1 MIVRTLDDI
10 SGTEREVHAEN
21 GNWVSRRFV
30 LNDDAAGFSFHETI
44 IKAGTETHIWYKHHI
59 EAVYCV
65 GGEGEIEDIKTGQV
79 HPIKDGTMYL
89 LNDNDEHYLRGFT
102 DMRMICAFNP
112 PVTGR
117 EMHDEDGAY
126 SPHPNDEQWVAV
138 RNESTIKP

>member
-1 MIVRTLDDI
+1 MIVRTLEEI
-10 SGTEREVHAEN
+10 IGSEREVHAEN

-44 IKAGTETHIWYKHHI
+44 IKAGSETHIWYKHHI

-65 GGEGEIEDIKTGQV
+65 AGDGEIEDLKSGEV
-79 HPIKDGTMYL
+79 HPITDGTLYL
-89 LNDNDEHYLRGFT
+89 LNDNDEHLLRGGSA
-102 DMRMICAFNP
+102 DMRLICAFNP

-126 SPHPNDEQWVAV
+126 APHPHAV
-138 RNESTIKP
+138 DYEKARKLG

>member
-1 MIVRTLDDI
+1 MIVRTLDEI

-30 LNDDAAGFSFHETI
+30 LNEDAAGFSFHETI

-65 GGEGEIEDIKTGQV
+65 AGDGEIEDLKTGEI
-79 HPIKDGTMYL
+79 HPIKDGTLYL
-89 LNDNDEHYLRGFT
+89 LNDNDEHLLRGGSE
-102 DMRMICAFNP
+102 DMRLICAFNP

-126 SPHPNDEQWVAV
+126 TPHPDAESWAAV
-138 RNESTIKP
+138 RNPR

>member
-1 MIVRTLDDI
+1 MIVRTLNEI
-10 SGTEREVHAEN
+10 QGTDREVHAEN

-30 LNDDAAGFSFHETI
+30 LDDDKAGFSFHETI

-65 GGEGEIEDIKTGQV
+65 AGDGEIEDLKTGKI

-89 LNDNDEHYLRGFT
+89 LNEHDEHLLRGGKE
-102 DMRMICAFNP
+102 DMRLICAFTP

-117 EMHDEDGAY
+117 EIHDEDGAY
-126 SPHPNDEQWVAV
+126 TPHPNQDLYDKARGV
-138 RNESTIKP
+138 

>member
-1 MIVRTLDDI
+1 MIVRTLEEI
-10 SGTEREVHAEN
+10 IGTDREVHAEN

-65 GGEGEIEDIKTGQV
+65 AGNGEIEDLKTGEI
-79 HPIKDGTMYL
+79 HPIKDGTLYL
-89 LNDNDEHYLRGFT
+89 LNNHDEHLLRGGNT
-102 DMRMICAFNP
+102 DMRLVCAFNP

-117 EMHDEDGAY
+117 EMHDDDGAY
-126 SPHPNDEQWVAV
+126 APHHNDANWAAL
-138 RNESTIKP
+138 RKAR

>member
-1 MIVRTLDDI
+1 MIVRTLEEI
-10 SGTEREVHAEN
+10 IGTEREVHAEN

-65 GGEGEIEDIKTGQV
+65 AGDGEIEDLKTGEI
-79 HPIKDGTMYL
+79 HPIKDGTLYL
-89 LNDNDEHYLRGFT
+89 LNDNDEHLLRGGSE
-102 DMRMICAFNP
+102 DMRLICSFNP
-112 PVTGR
+112 PIIGR

-126 SPHPNDEQWVAV
+126 LPHPQQAKYDEA
-138 RNESTIKP
+138 RKS

>member
-1 MIVRTLDDI
+1 VIVRTRDEI
-10 SGTEREVHAEN
+10 IGSEYEVHAEN

-65 GGEGEIEDIKTGQV
+65 AGDGEIEDLATGEV
-79 HPIKDGTMYL
+79 HPIKDGTLYL
-89 LNDNDEHYLRGFT
+89 LNDNDEHLLRGGKK
-102 DMRMICAFNP
+102 DMRLICAFNP

-117 EMHDEDGAY
+117 EMHDEDGVY
-126 SPHPNDEQWVAV
+126 PPHPQQAKYEEA
-138 RNESTIKP
+138 RKM

>member
-1 MIVRTLDDI
+1 MIVRTLDEI
-10 SGTEREVHAEN
+10 IGSEREVHAEN

-30 LNDDAAGFSFHETI
+30 LNNDAAGFSFHETI

-65 GGEGEIEDIKTGQV
+65 AGDGEIEDLATGEV

-89 LNDNDEHYLRGFT
+89 LNDNDEHLLRGGKE
-102 DMRMICAFNP
+102 DMRLICTFNP

-117 EMHDEDGAY
+117 EMHDEHGSY
-126 SPHPNDEQWVAV
+126 EPHPVQGKYEEA
-138 RNESTIKP
+138 RKA

>member
-1 MIVRTLDDI
+1 MIVRTLEEI
-10 SGTEREVHAEN
+10 IGTDREVHAEN

-65 GGEGEIEDIKTGQV
+65 AGDGEIEDLKTGEV
-79 HPIKDGTMYL
+79 HPIKDGTLYL
-89 LNDNDEHYLRGFT
+89 LNDNDEHLLRGGSA
-102 DMRMICAFNP
+102 DMRLICAFNP

-126 SPHPNDEQWVAV
+126 TPHPKADEWAV
-138 RNESTIKP
+138 VRSSK